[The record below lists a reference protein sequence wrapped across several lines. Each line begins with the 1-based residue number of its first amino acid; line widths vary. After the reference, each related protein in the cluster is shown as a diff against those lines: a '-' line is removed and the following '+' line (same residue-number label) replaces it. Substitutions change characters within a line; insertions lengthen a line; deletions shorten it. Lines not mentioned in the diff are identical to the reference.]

1 MYNSAIVEFLGT
13 ALLVGAYAFTH
24 SPMFVVAA
32 LAVAMSIAP
41 KGYFNPA
48 ITGWALASGRIS
60 MQKAISY
67 LIAQFG
73 AGLLVFMMNSIISV

>member
-13 ALLVGAYAFTH
+13 ALLVGSVAFAH
-24 SPMFVVAA
+24 SPTISI
-32 LAVAMSIAP
+32 AVFAIIMSISP

-48 ITGWALASGRIS
+48 ITGWALACGKIS

-73 AGLLVFMMNSIISV
+73 AGLLIFMMNSIISV

>member
-13 ALLVGAYAFTH
+13 AFLIG
-24 SPMFVVAA
+24 
-32 LAVAMSIAP
+32 AVAFVNSPAFVIAAFAIVVGMSP
-41 KGYFNPA
+41 KGHFNPA
-48 ITGWALASGRIS
+48 ITGWALASGKIS

-73 AGLLVFMMNSIISV
+73 AGLLIFMMNSIISV